1 MQLFVSILVLS
12 IFMLVKAVCNYFLGR
27 KTETNHSMFWVFLL
41 EESYRE
47 LDAFVKSILTEIIHA
62 QGKKK

>member
-1 MQLFVSILVLS
+1 
-12 IFMLVKAVCNYFLGR
+12 
-27 KTETNHSMFWVFLL
+27 MFFLL
-41 EESYRE
+41 EESHKE